1 MNQTRIT
8 RRHAIRLAAA
18 ASAASLAPWAARA
31 QADWPSKAI
40 RFVVPFAPGGSSEI
54 VARATAA
61 EMAKLLGQSVFVDN
75 KPGGAGNV
83 AMGEVA
89 RADDQHTVILGHIGT
104 LAVNPFIF
112 DKLPYDPAKAFR
124 PISLLSKVPSL
135 YVVRPDLPAKDLK
148 EFIALAKAKPGSLNY
163 GSAGNGS
170 AGHLAMEYLKM
181 ASGTFMLHVPYRGTG
196 PQLTDLMGGRLD
208 GAAVGA
214 PAVLQFIKTG
224 KLRCIATGTSQRL
237 GTTAR
242 CGHRRRTRL
251 PGLRDDAVVRPAGTG
266 LAAAGPRRQTGRS
279 GGQGRQVAGGR
290 EAARKRSGAHRG
302 QHQRGVRALHRAGA
316 AALEAG
322 DRAREDQAG
331 LTAPRPPGHA
341 PFVRRGAASPRW
353 RSRSGPARS
362 MRRASH
368 QLRHPLVQPL
378 ADLARDRHGRLNRQ
392 QPRELGAH
400 LLGADRFETLQR
412 LKA

>member
-1 MNQTRIT
+1 MMNHTCFT

-18 ASAASLAPWAARA
+18 TSAASLAPWAARA

-112 DKLPYDPAKAFR
+112 DKLPYDPIKAFR

-237 GTTAR
+237 AQ
-242 CGHRRRTRL
+242 L
-251 PGLRDDAVVRPAGTG
+251 PDVASVAEQGYPGFEMTQWYGLLAPASLPQAHADK
-266 LAAAGPRRQTGRS
+266 LAAAAAKAVKSPEAVKLLES
-279 GGQGRQVAGGR
+279 
-290 EAARKRSGAHRG
+290 EAALTVGSTSAEFARFIELE
-302 QHQRGVRALHRAGA
+302 QQRWKPVIARAKIKP
-316 AALEAG
+316 
-322 DRAREDQAG
+322 D
-331 LTAPRPPGHA
+331 
-341 PFVRRGAASPRW
+341 
-353 RSRSGPARS
+353 
-362 MRRASH
+362 
-368 QLRHPLVQPL
+368 
-378 ADLARDRHGRLNRQ
+378 
-392 QPRELGAH
+392 
-400 LLGADRFETLQR
+400 
-412 LKA
+412 